1 LKSAEPQ
8 AKRPLDLHHSAGHDQ
23 KLQWSMQELH
33 ETIEMAQGLL
43 AEMKEDMESSAKRYI
58 EQQAHVFEL
67 ADVLNQA
74 GLSAETRHNEEPK
87 RDDEEKQDATET

>member
-1 LKSAEPQ
+1 
-8 AKRPLDLHHSAGHDQ
+8 
-23 KLQWSMQELH
+23 MQELH
-33 ETIEMAQGLL
+33 ETVEMAQGLL
-43 AEMKEDMESSAKRYI
+43 AEMMEDMESSAKRYI